1 MTDTPTTLLV
11 TIDDNA
17 DPYDAGKAAI
27 QRLKRGES
35 VDQPA
40 TVTFPNEELLAATF
54 NERTYALL
62 NVIRTDE
69 PASIRETARLVD
81 RDKKNVYDELTTL
94 ESLGVIRFETD
105 GKSKQPVFPYDELLI
120 RPVGDPEHDADSA
133 APA

>member
-1 MTDTPTTLLV
+1 MTKTQSTLLV
-11 TIDDNA
+11 TIDSDA
-17 DPYDAGKAAI
+17 DPYEAGKTAI
-27 QRLKRGES
+27 KRLKRGES

-62 NVIRTDE
+62 NVIRSDE

-81 RDKKNVYDELTTL
+81 RDKKNVYEELTTL

-105 GKSKQPVFPYDELLI
+105 GQSKQPVFPYDELLI
-120 RPVGDPEHDADSA
+120 RPVGDPDTDTDSA